1 MEDTPLDTYTDVNAD
16 SGGICE
22 HWTGISRL
30 VQEREF
36 LGQLSNCPFLKGGE
50 FEGVLGQVAEK
61 MGEGGRK

>member
-36 LGQLSNCPFLKGGE
+36 LGQLSNCPFLKGG
-50 FEGVLGQVAEK
+50 
-61 MGEGGRK
+61 GGGSKGC